1 MDKSVFLPF
10 VLKDA
15 SLSLEEFDIEFVKL
29 KDGIHEFNYRL
40 EKKFFE
46 IFGNEDVLG
55 AEIAVRAV
63 LEKTVNLLNLNLEI
77 NGWVNLS
84 CDRCL
89 VPLLITMET
98 GHHVLYKMAPEG
110 VQDADLNND
119 DWVVL
124 TQQDYKINLAQEC
137 YETTLLSLPMIRN
150 CDEMETKPC
159 NYQMLSKLND
169 LNGTDGSQPDPR
181 WDKLKELFKKK

>member
-1 MDKSVFLPF
+1 MPF

-15 SLSLEEFDIEFVKL
+15 FLGLEGFDIEFVKL

-46 IFGNEDVLG
+46 VFENEDVL
-55 AEIAVRAV
+55 ASDIEVKAV
-63 LEKTVNLLNLNLEI
+63 LEKSANLMNLSLLLK
-77 NGWVNLS
+77 GKVDVS

-89 VPLLITMET
+89 VPLSVSVDT
-98 GHHVLYKMAPEG
+98 GHHVLYKLLPE
-110 VQDADLNND
+110 VDEAQEHD

-124 TQQDYKINLAQEC
+124 TQQDYKINLGQDC

-150 CDEMETKPC
+150 CDELEIKPC
-159 NYQMLSKLND
+159 NLQMLAKLND
-169 LNGTDGSQPDPR
+169 LSGESEEQSDPR
-181 WDKLKELFKKK
+181 WDKLKELLKKK

>member
-1 MDKSVFLPF
+1 MDKSLFLPF

-29 KDGIHEFNYRL
+29 KDGIHEFKYRL

-55 AEIAVRAV
+55 ADIAVTAV
-63 LEKTVNLLNLNLEI
+63 LEKTVNLLNLNLVI
-77 NGWVNLS
+77 TGLVNLS

-89 VPLLITMET
+89 VPLSISIET
-98 GHHVLYKMAPEG
+98 SHHVLYKMVPEA
-110 VQDADLNND
+110 VQESDLHGD

-150 CDEMETKPC
+150 CDEMEIKPC

-169 LNGTDGSQPDPR
+169 LNGTDGAQPDPR
-181 WDKLKELFKKK
+181 WDKLKELLKKK

>member
-1 MDKSVFLPF
+1 MPF

-15 SLSLEEFDIEFVKL
+15 FLGLEGFDIEFVKL

-46 IFGNEDVLG
+46 VFENEDVL
-55 AEIAVRAV
+55 ASDIEVKAV
-63 LEKTVNLLNLNLEI
+63 LEKSANLMNLSLLLK
-77 NGWVNLS
+77 GKVDVS

-89 VPLLITMET
+89 VPLSVSVDT
-98 GHHVLYKMAPEG
+98 GHHVLYKMLPE
-110 VQDADLNND
+110 VDEAQEHD

-124 TQQDYKINLAQEC
+124 TQQDYKINLGQDC

-150 CDEMETKPC
+150 CDELEIKPC
-159 NYQMLSKLND
+159 NLQMLSKLND
-169 LNGTDGSQPDPR
+169 LSGESEEQSDPR
-181 WDKLKELFKKK
+181 WDKLKELLKKK

>member
-1 MDKSVFLPF
+1 MPF

-15 SLSLEEFDIEFVKL
+15 FLGLEGFDIEFVKL

-46 IFGNEDVLG
+46 VFENEDVL
-55 AEIAVRAV
+55 ASDIEVKAV
-63 LEKTVNLLNLNLEI
+63 LEKSANLMNLSLLLK
-77 NGWVNLS
+77 GKVDVS

-89 VPLLITMET
+89 VPLSVSVDT
-98 GHHVLYKMAPEG
+98 GHHVLYKMLPE
-110 VQDADLNND
+110 VNESQEHD

-124 TQQDYKINLAQEC
+124 TQQDYKINLGQDC

-150 CDEMETKPC
+150 CDELEIKPC
-159 NYQMLSKLND
+159 NLQMLAKLND
-169 LNGTDGSQPDPR
+169 LSGESEEQSDPR
-181 WDKLKELFKKK
+181 WDKLKELLKKK

>member
-10 VLKDA
+10 VLKDVN
-15 SLSLEEFDIEFVKL
+15 LSLEEFDIEFVKL
-29 KDGIHEFNYRL
+29 KDGIHEFSYRL

-55 AEIAVRAV
+55 ADIAVKAI
-63 LEKTVNLLNLNLEI
+63 LEKTVNLMNLNLVI

-89 VPLLITMET
+89 VPLSIGIDTE
-98 GHHVLYKMAPEG
+98 HHVLYKMIPEAG
-110 VQDADLNND
+110 HDADLSND
-119 DWVVL
+119 NWVVL

-150 CDEMETKPC
+150 CDDMESKPC
-159 NYQMLSKLND
+159 NYQMLSKLDD
-169 LNGTDGSQPDPR
+169 LAGDDGSQPDPR
-181 WDKLKELFKKK
+181 WEKLKELLKKK

>member
-1 MDKSVFLPF
+1 LPF

-15 SLSLEEFDIEFVKL
+15 FLGLEGFDIEFVKL

-46 IFGNEDVLG
+46 VFENEDVL
-55 AEIAVRAV
+55 ASDIAVKAV
-63 LEKTVNLLNLNLEI
+63 LEKSANLMNLSLQLK
-77 NGWVNLS
+77 GKVDVS

-89 VPLLITMET
+89 VPLSVSVDT
-98 GHHVLYKMAPEG
+98 GHHVLYKMLPEVDE
-110 VQDADLNND
+110 VQEHD

-124 TQQDYKINLAQEC
+124 TQQDYKINLGQDC

-150 CDEMETKPC
+150 CDELEIKPC
-159 NYQMLSKLND
+159 NLQMLSKLND
-169 LNGTDGSQPDPR
+169 LSGESEEQSDPR
-181 WDKLKELFKKK
+181 WDKLKELLKKK

>member
-1 MDKSVFLPF
+1 MRF

-15 SLSLEEFDIEFVKL
+15 VLGLEEFDIEFVKL
-29 KDGIHEFNYRL
+29 KDGIHEFSYRL
-40 EKKFFE
+40 GKKFFE
-46 IFGNEDVLG
+46 VFENEDVL
-55 AEIAVRAV
+55 ASDIEVKAN
-63 LEKTVNLLNLNLEI
+63 LEKSAHLMNLSLELI
-77 NGWVNLS
+77 GKVDVS

-89 VPLLITMET
+89 VPLSVPIET
-98 GHHVLYKMAPEG
+98 SHHVLYKMLPDVDVRSE
-110 VQDADLNND
+110 LHD

-124 TQQDYKINLAQEC
+124 TQQDYKINLGQDC

-159 NYQMLSKLND
+159 NLQMLSKLND
-169 LNGTDGSQPDPR
+169 LSGSGEEQSDPR

>member
-1 MDKSVFLPF
+1 LPF

-15 SLSLEEFDIEFVKL
+15 FLGLEGFDIEFVKL

-46 IFGNEDVLG
+46 VFENEDVL
-55 AEIAVRAV
+55 ASDIEVKAV
-63 LEKTVNLLNLNLEI
+63 LEKSANLMNLSLLLK
-77 NGWVNLS
+77 GKVDVS

-89 VPLLITMET
+89 VPLSVSVDT
-98 GHHVLYKMAPEG
+98 GHHVLYKMLPE
-110 VQDADLNND
+110 VDESQEHD

-124 TQQDYKINLAQEC
+124 TQQDYKINLGQDC

-150 CDEMETKPC
+150 CDELEIKPC
-159 NYQMLSKLND
+159 NLQMLAKLND
-169 LNGTDGSQPDPR
+169 LSGESEEQSDPR
-181 WDKLKELFKKK
+181 WDKLKELLKKK